1 MNSPRIALG
10 SSASGRHVVVDGVR
24 LAYDDDGAGP
34 LLVCLHSIAHGAR
47 DFETLRQR
55 FRSAYRVVALDW
67 PGHGRS
73 GPDRHP
79 ANAGRYAK
87 LLEDF
92 LDGLGDPAVLLGNS
106 IGGAAAV
113 RVAAR
118 RPDRV
123 RALVLVD
130 SGGLSPSNVVTRS
143 FTAIMAAFFRA
154 GARGARWYP
163 RAYAFYYTRVL
174 REPAAAEHRRRVVAA
189 GSEMAPR
196 LAEAWSSFG
205 RAEADLRKE
214 VAALACPVFVA
225 WAERDVVI
233 PLRLHRPAI
242 ARIPNATLEV
252 FPGGHAPFL
261 ECPDRFFPSLE
272 RFLARVA
279 PSGTTVFSPSQT
291 LSTLPDVLA
300 DTASTR

>member
-1 MNSPRIALG
+1 MDTLRMALG
-10 SSASGRHVVVDGVR
+10 SGAAGKDVGKEVVLDGVR
-24 LAYDDDGAGP
+24 LAYDDEGAGP

-55 FRSAYRVVALDW
+55 LRGAYRVVALDW

-73 GPDRHP
+73 APDRFP
-79 ANAGRYAK
+79 ADAGRYAE
-87 LLEDF
+87 LLERF
-92 LDGLGDPAVLLGNS
+92 LDALGEPAVLLGNS
-106 IGGAAAV
+106 IGGAAAI

-130 SGGLSPSNVVTRS
+130 TGGLSPRNVVTRS
-143 FTAIMAAFFRA
+143 FTAVMAAFFRA
-154 GARGARWYP
+154 GARGARWFP
-163 RAYAFYYTRVL
+163 RAYAFYYARVL
-174 REPAAAEHRRRVVAA
+174 QEPAAAEQRRRVVAA
-189 GSEMAPR
+189 GREMAPR

-205 RAEADLRKE
+205 RASADVRKE
-214 VAALACPVFVA
+214 AWALACPVLVA

-233 PLRLHRPAI
+233 PLRLHRAAI
-242 ARIPNATLEV
+242 ARIPDATLEV

-261 ECPDRFFPSLE
+261 ESPDRFFPSLE

-279 PSGTTVFSPSQT
+279 PSRAA
-291 LSTLPDVLA
+291 A
-300 DTASTR
+300 DRAPAAVAG